1 MSIEDL
7 KKKSIV
13 DVAADLGI
21 PLRKV
26 GSHLYEREDH
36 DSFKIFTDTN
46 TFKWFSRDIQGDVIN
61 FVQLVKD
68 VPLKEALYYLQHG
81 DFKPVEVQVG
91 KHEPFNYYLEAYERD
106 NFKEAGNYLKQER
119 KLSDETIAFFRSQ
132 GVLAETVK
140 KTNAY
145 YEPVVVFKYLDRQ
158 GNLKGASLQGIRE
171 NHQLYEKRGR
181 LKQIVRHSDGAMG
194 MSVSIGQPK
203 RLVFL
208 EAPIDLMSYY
218 ELHKDKLSD
227 VRLVA
232 MEGLKEATI
241 SRYSLEVVGSIMGQD
256 DFLETVNPSHLKKT
270 LETLAN
276 NTHFF
281 QDHSNFITLSVDND
295 EDGRAFVTK
304 LQDKGIPV
312 TVDLPPIIDREE
324 KSDWNDYL
332 KYQKNSQTF
341 RSKTSRLD
349 DVIMQAKQEAQ
360 PAVQQEMRDI
370 YDYTEKAAALVD
382 KPKLNQEKF
391 AFLLANHDNTT
402 VYNVYAIKDDFIEEM
417 MTMTRLYNECRGDR
431 SAMLDKATEQGLIA
445 DKENFLKQYA
455 KDFIKPELTSKQN
468 TGLSF

>member
-7 KKKSIV
+7 KKKSII

-21 PLRKV
+21 PFRKV

-81 DFKPVEVQVG
+81 DFKPIEIQ
-91 KHEPFNYYLEAYERD
+91 KDKQEPFNYYLEAYERD
-106 NFKEAGNYLKQER
+106 NFREAGNYLKQER

-132 GVLAETVK
+132 GVLAETIK

-145 YEPVVVFKYLDRQ
+145 YEPVVVFKYLDRH
-158 GNLKGASLQGIRE
+158 GKLKGASLQGIRE
-171 NHQLYEKRGR
+171 NYQLYENRGR
-181 LKQIVRHSDGAMG
+181 LKQIMKHSDGAMG
-194 MSVSIGQPK
+194 FSVTIGQPK
-203 RLVFL
+203 RLIFL

-218 ELHKDKLSD
+218 ELQKDRLSD

-241 SRYSLEVVGSIMGQD
+241 SRYTLEVVGSIMGKEN
-256 DFLETVNPSHLKKT
+256 FLETIEASKLKKT

-281 QDHSNFITLSVDND
+281 QDHPNLITLSVDND
-295 EDGRAFVTK
+295 DAGRAFIKK
-304 LQDKGIPV
+304 LQDKGIPAIA
-312 TVDLPPIIDREE
+312 DLPPLLKNE

-332 KYQKNSQTF
+332 KYQKHTQTF
-341 RSKTSRLD
+341 KSNVSLLD
-349 DVIMQAKQEAQ
+349 DVIMEAKKESQ
-360 PAVQQEMRDI
+360 PSLHQEMRNI
-370 YDYTEKAAALVD
+370 YDYTEKAANVVE
-382 KPKLNQEKF
+382 KVSMNQEKF
-391 AFLLANHDNTT
+391 AFLLAHHDNTAI
-402 VYNVYAIKDDFIEEM
+402 YNIYAIKEDFIEEM
-417 MTMTRLYNECRGDR
+417 MSVTRLYNECRGDR
-431 SAMLDKATEQGLIA
+431 NAMLDKAIDQGLIT
-445 DKENFLKQYA
+445 DKATFLKQYA
-455 KDFIKPELTSKQN
+455 KDFIKPELTTKQN
-468 TGLSF
+468 FEMSL